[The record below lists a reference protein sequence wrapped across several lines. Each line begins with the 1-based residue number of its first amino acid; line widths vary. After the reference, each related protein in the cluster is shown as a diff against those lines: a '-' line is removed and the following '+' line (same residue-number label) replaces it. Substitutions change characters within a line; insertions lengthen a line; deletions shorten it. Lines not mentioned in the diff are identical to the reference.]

1 MKQGDAT
8 RLLLAVCLQRP
19 MEGAVVIVQPSPPFF
34 SPYGPE
40 QRGLQEGTA
49 NDTLASVPQGLQAT
63 LVAADLAQDKK
74 AQVEALHRVWDVVF
88 PDTTWKLTKNSAL
101 ELLKI
106 TNGSAEKVFL
116 YLQELQGREGIQ
128 WPFAYSKAL
137 LQKKMREEA
146 QAPAQQADDEIPD
159 GIRQALELG
168 AKQGDGY
175 TDFRKHLKS
184 ATQGNEGG

>member
-1 MKQGDAT
+1 MNQGNAT
-8 RLLLAVCLQRP
+8 RLLLAVCLQSP
-19 MEGAVVIVQPSPPFF
+19 MEGEVAVVQPSPPFF
-34 SPYGPE
+34 SPNGPK
-40 QRGLQEGTA
+40 QNGLQAGTT
-49 NDTLASVPQGLQAT
+49 NDTLASVPQLQAT
-63 LVAADLAQDKK
+63 LIAADLAQDKK
-74 AQVEALHRVWDVVF
+74 AQVEALHRVWNVVF
-88 PDTTWKLTKNSAL
+88 PETTWKLTKNSAL

-116 YLQELQGREGIQ
+116 YLQELQGRDDIQ
-128 WPFAYSKAL
+128 WPFAYSKTL

-146 QAPAQQADDEIPD
+146 QAPADDEIPD

-184 ATQGNEGG
+184 ATKGNEGG